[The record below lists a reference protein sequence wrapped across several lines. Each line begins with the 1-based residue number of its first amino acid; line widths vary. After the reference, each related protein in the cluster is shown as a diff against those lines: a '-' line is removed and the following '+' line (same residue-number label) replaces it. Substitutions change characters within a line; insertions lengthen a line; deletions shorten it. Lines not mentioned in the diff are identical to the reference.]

1 MFGGIIMEI
10 GQVSSLKLKDGLLTY
25 SIKVSKD
32 FLEGLALGESV
43 AVNGICQSVTK
54 MDGCDISFDA
64 IKETLD
70 VTNLQF
76 LSEGDLVNLEK
87 SLMMKDRISGHISAG
102 HIGCMGQILTRKED
116 QGQIVLKISC
126 PSPWIQYMLPKG
138 FVTIEGISLTIGHV
152 DETGLEVYLI
162 PDTLERTTL
171 SDKQVG
177 DYLNI
182 EVDHMTQAVFEAVKK
197 INSQLTNC

>member
-1 MFGGIIMEI
+1 MEI